1 MATKVPAFTYSG
13 TSSSEVKGGYWY
25 IYLKSSGTL
34 KFTYAKKLEACI
46 VGGGAAGQGRSA
58 ADTSLRT
65 YGGGGGTVLNKT
77 GISASAGTGYSIV
90 IGSGGKKGLS
100 STNGSASTAFGYS
113 ASGGSTEAQVGVS
126 NTGLN
131 GTYAFGDSA
140 LSRYGGGGGRGG
152 TSPGGAGSSGG
163 AGGGGKGGGGG
174 DYSSGGA
181 SAVAGATNTG
191 GGGGGYGDDLNW
203 QDGDGWN
210 WSGGGDNAD
219 GGSGI
224 VILRGT
230 QDDLLPVKFNGVQIA
245 KMTFNGQDVTGL
257 IYGGARIFA
266 RRCKEWLYRL
276 LGRRFAFRRAT
287 PAT

>member
-1 MATKVPAFTYSG
+1 MATKIPAFSYTGSF
-13 TSSSEVKGGYWY
+13 TTALSGGYWY

-34 KFTYAKKLEACI
+34 KFSYAKTLDACI

-58 ADTSLRT
+58 ADTGLRT

-90 IGSGGKKGLS
+90 IGDGGTRGLS

-113 ASGGSTEAQVGVS
+113 ASGGSTTAQVGVS
-126 NTGLN
+126 EAGKA
-131 GTYAFGDSA
+131 GTYAFGDST

-152 TSPGGAGSSGG
+152 ASPGGAGFPGG
-163 AGGGGKGGGGG
+163 AGGGGKVGSGG
-174 DYSSGGA
+174 DYKGGGA
-181 SAVAGATNTG
+181 AAVAGTANTG

-203 QDGDGWN
+203 KNEDGWN
-210 WSGGGDNAD
+210 HEGGGGNAN

-230 QDDLLPVKFNGVQIA
+230 QDDLLPVRFNGVQLTN
-245 KMTFNGQDVTGL
+245 MTFNGQDVTGL
-257 IYGGARIFA
+257 IYGGTRIFA
-266 RRCKEWLYRL
+266 RLLRRL
-276 LGRRFAFRRAT
+276 WPGRRRAYGV
-287 PAT
+287 